1 MWWRYQC
8 GRFRRFALEFVGV
21 LSHREAR
28 YGLASAL
35 PDHLDAK
42 NGSVFLAGRAKDGES
57 GQGLAIKAG
66 DKKGLFAACLS
77 PNLAYL
83 YLGNGHF

>member
-1 MWWRYQC
+1 MWWKYRC
-8 GRFRRFALEFVGV
+8 GRSRGAELEFVRILCHG
-21 LSHREAR
+21 EAW
-28 YGLASAL
+28 YGLTRAL
-35 PDHLDAK
+35 SDHLDAK

-57 GQGLAIKAG
+57 GQGFAIKAG